1 MSTPKSDSDDKLNVL
16 KLEVKELIS
25 KLRSCRSDISKNQKQ
40 KDSLKEKFEAII
52 ESENAAASRL
62 MKAIEVEED
71 LEDDLIGKQID
82 IAKLETEKVLNKE
95 FSKKLKE
102 KDDEISSLKKTIKKL
117 EEDNTKIST
126 KLEDTA
132 KLLKQTQ
139 DAVAYGKYPDSG
151 VYLLRL
157 GTSEN
162 LKDIFTIPVDKIS
175 KTYYIYKYGRSNDI
189 INRNDQH
196 NLCLGKLIGKDLEM
210 IHSKKVSHYDCSS
223 AETKI
228 KKFFQDKSYTFI
240 SEDSKGNKY
249 KELICICN
257 KDLADIKKFYD
268 SLGC

>member
-1 MSTPKSDSDDKLNVL
+1 MSTPKADDDKLNAL
-16 KLEVKELIS
+16 KSEVKDITS

-40 KDSLKEKFEAII
+40 KDTLKEKFEAIL

-62 MKAIEVEED
+62 QKALEVEET
-71 LEDDLIGKQID
+71 LEEELITKQIN
-82 IAKLETEKVLNKE
+82 IAKLETEKLLTKE
-95 FSKKLKE
+95 FNKKLKE
-102 KDDEISSLKKTIKKL
+102 KEDEISSLKKSVKKL
-117 EEDNTKIST
+117 EDENTKVSA
-126 KLEDTA
+126 KLEDTN

-157 GTSEN
+157 GTSES
-162 LKDIFTIPVDKIS
+162 LKATFNIPADKIS
-175 KTYYIYKYGRSNDI
+175 KAYYVYKYGRSNDI

-210 IHSKKVSHYDCSS
+210 VYSKKVSHYDCSS

-249 KELICICN
+249 KELICVCS

-268 SLGC
+268 SI